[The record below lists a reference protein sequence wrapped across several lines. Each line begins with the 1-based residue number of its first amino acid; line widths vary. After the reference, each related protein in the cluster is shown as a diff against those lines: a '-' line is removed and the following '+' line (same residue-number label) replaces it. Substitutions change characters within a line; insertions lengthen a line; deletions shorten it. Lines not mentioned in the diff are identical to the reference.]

1 MNKIIPFY
9 GKPGSIRSIRQI
21 GEFTFDVE
29 TYNKDG
35 SSSMTNS
42 ITISKEFMLKNY
54 LKDIKGCLEEYA
66 TDYEEAKY
74 MTDNKIITKRNI
86 QYLIVGIIG
95 LIGIPIL
102 TKFLVAQFFG
112 LITVLNTAIM
122 ISSIKQSLNELINK
136 TFINDMNE
144 LIEEYESLQEE
155 EKNTEKELKIIHH
168 KETTKFSKIKPRV
181 MEQNKDKDKKK
192 VK

>member
-54 LKDIKGCLEEYA
+54 LKDIKECLEEYA
-66 TDYEEAKY
+66 NDYEEAKY
-74 MTDNKIITKRNI
+74 MTDNKIVTKRNI
-86 QYLIVGIIG
+86 QYLVIGIIG
-95 LIGIPIL
+95 LIVIPIL
-102 TKFLVAQFFG
+102 AKILVAHFFG

-122 ISSIKQSLNELINK
+122 ISSIKQYLNELINK

-155 EKNTEKELKIIHH
+155 EKNTEKELELIYH
-168 KETTKFSKIKPRV
+168 KETTKFSQIKPRV
-181 MEQNKDKDKKK
+181 MEQNKDKNKKK

>member
-9 GKPGSIRSIRQI
+9 GKSGSIRSIRQI
-21 GEFTFDVE
+21 SEFNFDVE

-35 SSSMTNS
+35 SSSITNN

-66 TDYEEAKY
+66 NDYEEAKY

-86 QYLIVGIIG
+86 QYLVIGIIG

-102 TKFLVAQFFG
+102 AKFLVAQFFG
-112 LITVLNTAIM
+112 LITVLNTAVM

-155 EKNTEKELKIIHH
+155 EKNTEKELELIHH
-168 KETTKFSKIKPRV
+168 KETTKFRKIKPRV